1 MNIRK
6 GKSLFL
12 LIIFIT
18 MSTVIRAQ
26 QEFTLFHMPVLYQ
39 STFLNPISIP
49 EHKVSFSLIPSTFVG
64 FNNSAFSVKAFMD
77 KEGNVDYNKFIKG
90 LSKDRNYIGV
100 GFKEEIFHLRFK
112 VANNFFS
119 LGSQLI
125 NDFRFTYPK
134 DLLAIGATGIKDGY
148 SLSGLGI
155 YFNSY
160 IEHSIGYTRTKP
172 DSKWTYGGKFK
183 VLKGIANVQTKKSEI
198 ELTVDDTN
206 LYNYNLNANMEIN
219 VGAGV
224 DGSQYSSIDDISNIS
239 FDNNFNTDISDYS
252 DVKNL
257 YNEVKGVYNDV
268 FKLNNGYAID
278 LAGKLQLNKRLSLQ
292 ASVINLGF
300 IKWESFAQNFK
311 INSNLTFDGVTIK
324 NIDFSS
330 NMDSLLNLQM
340 DSIVQSYETQFKNGI
355 DTTNVAYN
363 SWLPTQVFISLI
375 HQESNNLTATASLYA
390 EILNGISIGPV
401 IGLNSRLS
409 RNLNLT
415 ATWWWFKKSA
425 SNMGLGIVY
434 KPWYGQFYVVMD
446 NILPASLV
454 KVTDP
459 ELGLDEV
466 YLPYQVKNFNIR
478 VGMNIVFGKIREE
491 SRLPTRGL
499 RKESDGA
506 RKYLYKPH
514 NR

>member
-1 MNIRK
+1 MNIHK
-6 GKSLFL
+6 GKTLFL
-12 LIIFIT
+12 LVIFFT
-18 MSTVIRAQ
+18 MSVVTRAQ

-49 EHKVSFSLIPSTFVG
+49 EHKVSFSLVPSTFVG
-64 FNNSAFSVKAFMD
+64 FNNSAFSVKALMD

-112 VANNFFS
+112 IANNFYS
-119 LGSQLI
+119 VGSQLI

-148 SLSGLGI
+148 SLSGLGV

-160 IEHSIGYTRTKP
+160 IENSVGFTRSKP
-172 DSKWTYGGKFK
+172 DSKWTYGGKLK
-183 VLKGIANVQTKKSEI
+183 LLKGIANVQTKKSDI
-198 ELTVDDTN
+198 ELTLDNTN
-206 LYNYNLNANMEIN
+206 LFNYNLNANMEVN
-219 VGAGV
+219 VGAAV
-224 DGSQYSSIDDISNIS
+224 DGSKYTSIDDIANIS
-239 FDNNFNTDISDYS
+239 FDSIRN
-252 DVKNL
+252 
-257 YNEVKGVYNDV
+257 YNDAKNII
-268 FKLNNGYAID
+268 KLNNGYAID
-278 LAGKLQLNKRLSLQ
+278 LAGKLQLNERWSVQ
-292 ASVINLGF
+292 ASLLNLGY

-311 INSNLTFDGVTIK
+311 INSNLTFDGVTIE

-330 NMDSLLNLQM
+330 NLDSLMSLKK
-340 DSIVQSYETQFKNGI
+340 DSIFQSYETQFKNGV

-363 SWLPTQVFISLI
+363 SWLPAQVFISII

-390 EILNGISIGPV
+390 EFLNGVSIGPV
-401 IGLNSRLS
+401 VGLNSRLS
-409 RNLNLT
+409 RNLSLT
-415 ATWWWFKKSA
+415 ATWWWFKRSA

-434 KPWYGQFYVVMD
+434 KPWYGQFYVIMD
-446 NILPASLV
+446 NILPASFM
-454 KVTDP
+454 KVSDP
-459 ELGLDEV
+459 ELGLNEV

-491 SRLPTRGL
+491 SRLPLREL
-499 RKESDGA
+499 RKEKDAS